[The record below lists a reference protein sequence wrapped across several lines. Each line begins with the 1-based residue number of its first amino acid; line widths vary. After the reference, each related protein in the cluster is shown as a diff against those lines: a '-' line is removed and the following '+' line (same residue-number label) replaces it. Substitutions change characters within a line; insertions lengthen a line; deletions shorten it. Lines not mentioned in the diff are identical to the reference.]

1 MAPALDQHLISQ
13 ASYVCARAVVHER
26 RGRVLSFEYK
36 LRLSRAQ
43 QAAIDEAIRT
53 TQFIRNTCLR
63 RWMDGRSVSA
73 NDLQLL
79 CSRLAQAY
87 PFAARLNS
95 QARQAAASRA
105 WAAIERFYTNCR
117 ERRPGKKGYPRFQR
131 DCRSVEYKQT
141 GWQLDAAGKRLT
153 LSDGCGIGRVRLIG
167 SRDLATFP
175 VEQIKRVR
183 LLRRADGSYAQFV
196 LQVERRVSHLPTGS
210 ALGIDVGIAAYVTD
224 SDGATVANPRFIQ
237 RAEARLKRYQRRLSR
252 RSVSHKQG
260 KQPKTNHAAR
270 QRARHNKYPAA
281 PGAPPLTPPTPA
293 PPATPPCAPRQS
305 ANWGKAKQRVGRAY
319 LHLQRQREDFAR
331 KTASALISSHD
342 LIALEDLQVRNL
354 VRNRRLAK
362 AISDVGWSRLRRWVE
377 YYGRLQVVP
386 VVAVPPQYTS
396 QDCSGCGR
404 RVRKSLSV
412 RTHVCPHCG
421 LILDRDHNA
430 AVMILQRGLEVARA
444 DGRWPHETSETG
456 ETRGT
461 VGHTETERLGTA
473 GLLQMGE
480 SPSVAPA
487 GGSKNLPD
495 LSG

>member
-1 MAPALDQHLISQ
+1 M
-13 ASYVCARAVVHER
+13 
-26 RGRVLSFEYK
+26 LSFEYK

-53 TQFIRNTCLR
+53 TQFIRNKAVRL
-63 RWMDGRSVSA
+63 WMDGWGVSA
-73 NDLQLL
+73 NDLQVL
-79 CSRLAQAY
+79 CSHLAHE
-87 PFAARLNS
+87 FDFVARLNS

-117 ERRPGKKGYPRFQR
+117 EQRPGKKGYPRYQR

-141 GWQLDAAGKRLT
+141 GWQLDVAGKRLT
-153 LSDGCGIGRVRLIG
+153 LTDGCGIGQVRLLG

-196 LQVERRVSHLPTGS
+196 LQVERQITHVPSGS
-210 ALGIDVGIAAYVTD
+210 VVGIDVGIAAYLTD
-224 SDGATVANPRFIQ
+224 SDGMAVANPRFIHQ
-237 RAEARLKRYQRRLSR
+237 AEARLKRYQRRLSR
-252 RSVSHKQG
+252 RSLLHKKG
-260 KQPKTNHAAR
+260 KKPRNNHAAR
-270 QRARHNKYPAA
+270 QRARHNTYPPAQLNL
-281 PGAPPLTPPTPA
+281 PVQPT
-293 PPATPPCAPRQS
+293 PPATSPTAPRQS

-342 LIALEDLQVRNL
+342 LIALEDVQVRNL
-354 VRNRRLAK
+354 VRNRHLAK

-377 YYGRLQVVP
+377 YDGRLQGVTVIA
-386 VVAVPPQYTS
+386 VAPQYTS

-430 AVMILQRGLEVARA
+430 AEVILQRGLAVARA
-444 DGRWPHETSETG
+444 DGRWPPETHETH
-456 ETRGT
+456 ETREMSEMSGTSGT
-461 VGHTETERLGTA
+461 VGHTGTERLGTA
-473 GLLQMGE
+473 GLLRMGE
-480 SPSVAPA
+480 SSSVAPA
-487 GGSKNLPD
+487 GGSKNLPV
-495 LSG
+495 

>member
-1 MAPALDQHLISQ
+1 ML
-13 ASYVCARAVVHER
+13 SY
-26 RGRVLSFEYK
+26 EYK

-63 RWMDGRSVSA
+63 LWMDGRSVSA
-73 NDLQLL
+73 NDLQVL
-79 CSRLAQAY
+79 CSHLAQEY

-117 ERRPGKKGYPRFQR
+117 EQRPGKKGYPRYQR

-141 GWQLDAAGKRLT
+141 GWQLDGEGKRLT
-153 LSDGCGIGRVRLIG
+153 LTDGCGIGQARLIG

-196 LQVERRVSHLPTGS
+196 LQVERRVSHVPTGS

-224 SDGATVANPRFIQ
+224 SDGHTVVNLRFISQ
-237 RAEARLKRYQRRLSR
+237 AEARLKRYQRRLSR
-252 RSVSHKQG
+252 RSVYHKNG
-260 KQPKTNHAAR
+260 KKPRNNHAAR
-270 QRARHNKYPAA
+270 RRARQNKYPAA
-281 PGAPPLTPPTPA
+281 PAIQSPA
-293 PPATPPCAPRQS
+293 PRPDSPSNRSPQRQS
-305 ANWGKAKQRVGRAY
+305 ANWVKAKQQVGRAY
-319 LHLQRQREDFAR
+319 LTLQRQREDFAR

-362 AISDVGWSRLRRWVE
+362 AISDAGWARLRWWVE
-377 YYGRLQVVP
+377 YYGRLHGVP
-386 VVAVPPQYTS
+386 VIAVAPQYTS

-421 LILDRDHNA
+421 LLLDRDHNA
-430 AVMILQRGLEVARA
+430 AEVILQRGLEVARA
-444 DGRWPHETSETG
+444 DGRWPHETSGRT
-456 ETRGT
+456 GT
-461 VGHTETERLGTA
+461 VGHTET
-473 GLLQMGE
+473 
-480 SPSVAPA
+480 
-487 GGSKNLPD
+487 
-495 LSG
+495 